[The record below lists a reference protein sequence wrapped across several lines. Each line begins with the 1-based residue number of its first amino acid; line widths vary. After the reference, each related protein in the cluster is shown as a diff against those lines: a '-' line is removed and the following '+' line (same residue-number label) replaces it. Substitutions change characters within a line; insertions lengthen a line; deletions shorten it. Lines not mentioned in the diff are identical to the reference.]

1 MCSTTMHRCTVLR
14 LDAVRC
20 SHCTER
26 LLFVRAAEYCSST
39 ASINGSIDPERIN
52 PRTRAG
58 AEQRASAINGLT
70 TVVAAEH
77 HAWQENARHEPG
89 SRRTQVLSVRLLFAW
104 VRRVDP
110 WQGASRPVRSEPT
123 ATYLM

>member
-39 ASINGSIDPERIN
+39 ASINGSIDLERIN

-58 AEQRASAINGLT
+58 EEQRASAIGDLT
-70 TVVAAEH
+70 TVVAASIMRGKRML
-77 HAWQENARHEPG
+77 AMSQDRAAR
-89 SRRTQVLSVRLLFAW
+89 RCCL
-104 VRRVDP
+104 
-110 WQGASRPVRSEPT
+110 
-123 ATYLM
+123 